1 MCRRWE
7 ETFHGRDFSV
17 PRKFMPNI
25 IRALFR
31 KGKVRLCQEP
41 AAKTEQRGEKAAMEM
56 RLTEWRV
63 HMDMD
68 KPNEELRA
76 IAQRL
81 DSDRDAKVRT
91 TLHCCQVDSIAR
103 HLRIHTRTN

>member
-1 MCRRWE
+1 MDGCRRWE

-25 IRALFR
+25 IRALFKR
-31 KGKVRLCQEP
+31 GKVRFCQE
-41 AAKTEQRGEKAAMEM
+41 AEGEAVMEM

-63 HMDMD
+63 NMDMD
-68 KPNEELRA
+68 KPNEELRT

-81 DSDRDAKVRT
+81 DSDTDVKV
-91 TLHCCQVDSIAR
+91 QKGFW
-103 HLRIHTRTN
+103 